1 MPTVLSTKKLAV
13 NQRELLL
20 NSGIGL
26 VEYDAINIDFINF
39 ELKNSRI
46 QNAIFTS
53 KNAIKAIESKSI
65 EIENC
70 FCVGEKTANIAREKG
85 FKVTET
91 ADYAEDLAL
100 KIIEKHGDKD
110 FHFFSGTNRRDNLP
124 ELLKENKIKLTETTV
139 YKMELNPKKFESEFD
154 GILFFSPSGVR
165 SFTEQNKLNNTA
177 FCIGKTTASEAK
189 KHTREII
196 IASKPGIE
204 NVIVKV
210 VSNLK
215 NKKNISGK

>member
-26 VEYDAINIDFINF
+26 VEYDAITINFIDF

-46 QNAIFTS
+46 QYAIFTS
-53 KNAIKAIESKSI
+53 KNAIKAIENRNIK
-65 EIENC
+65 IENC
-70 FCVGEKTANIAREKG
+70 FCVGDKTANRARQKG
-85 FKVTET
+85 FEIIEI
-91 ADYAEDLAL
+91 ADYAEDLAQ
-100 KIIEKHGDKD
+100 KIIKKHGDKD
-110 FHFFSGTNRRDNLP
+110 FHFFSGTNRREKLP
-124 ELLKENKIKLTETTV
+124 ELLKENKVKFTETTV

-154 GILFFSPSGVR
+154 GILFFSPSGVQ
-165 SFTEQNKLNNTA
+165 SFTEQNKLNSTA
-177 FCIGKTTASEAK
+177 FCIGETTASEAK
-189 KHTREII
+189 KYTQEII

-215 NKKNISGK
+215 NK